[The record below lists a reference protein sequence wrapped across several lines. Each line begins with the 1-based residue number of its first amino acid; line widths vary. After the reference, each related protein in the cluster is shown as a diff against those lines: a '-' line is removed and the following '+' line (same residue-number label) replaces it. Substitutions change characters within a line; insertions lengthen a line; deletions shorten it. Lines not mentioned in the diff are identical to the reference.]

1 MKQIAIHFE
10 FPDGTREQ
18 YESVWEDLRSSGNEH
33 PKGLLFHV
41 AAKSNNGGVFV
52 TDVWES
58 EEAFKEFGNILIPSI
73 QKSGLPMADPQIME
87 LYNVYE
93 SKHELA

>member
-1 MKQIAIHFE
+1 MKQIAVHFE
-10 FPDGTREQ
+10 FPTGTREQ

-33 PKGLLFHV
+33 PKGLILHIG
-41 AAKSNNGGVFV
+41 AQSSKGGVSV

-58 EEAFKEFGNILIPSI
+58 EEAFKEFGNILVPFI
-73 QKSGLPMADPQIME
+73 QKSGLAMVEPEIME
-87 LYNVYE
+87 TYYVYE